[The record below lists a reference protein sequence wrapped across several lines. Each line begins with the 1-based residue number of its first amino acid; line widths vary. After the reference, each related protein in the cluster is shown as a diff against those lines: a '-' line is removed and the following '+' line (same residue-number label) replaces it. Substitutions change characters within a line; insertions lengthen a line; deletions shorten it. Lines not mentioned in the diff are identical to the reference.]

1 MLWHLQI
8 DPAPGRDDRAGRQV
22 VADAAELGLP
32 GPWAVAA
39 SRGFLVEGG
48 LEPRRPRPRRRGRP
62 RRPGRRDVRDPAGAT
77 RPSTADGTIV
87 HVLPKP
93 GVTDPEAESALALL
107 RDLGYRRRR
116 ASGRSGRIAS
126 RGRRRRCRG

>member
-22 VADAAELGLP
+22 VSDAAELGLP
-32 GPWAVAA
+32 GAWSVAA

-48 LEPRRPRPRRRGRP
+48 LSRDDLDRAARGVLADTAVETYAIRPASEAVNGI
-62 RRPGRRDVRDPAGAT
+62 
-77 RPSTADGTIV
+77 GTTV

-107 RDLGYRRRR
+107 RDLRFAVEGVRTIRTYRVEGPSE
-116 ASGRSGRIAS
+116 A
-126 RGRRRRCRG
+126 